1 MRHMATDNTNVTRP
15 KSRGQKVKLAQ
26 PVEWVTLKVTREC
39 FDDIERLRSTR
50 SLNNRIANKPTIVH
64 EAITEALR
72 LETELMRANVNQI
85 MKRVGGA
92 GTKVTG

>member
-1 MRHMATDNTNVTRP
+1 MSTESTKSTRP
-15 KSRGQKVKLAQ
+15 KSRAKNAPLAT
-26 PVEWVTLKVTREC
+26 PAKSVRIWVTAEC
-39 FDDIERLRSTR
+39 AADIEKLRSTR
-50 SLNNRIANKPTIVH
+50 SLNNRIAATPTVIH

-92 GTKVTG
+92 GSKITG